1 MKAKELIVN
10 QYEDRDFL
18 RYNQIKYKTICIVL
32 DFFALCN
39 SIDGTE
45 KIARDD
51 IEKKIFA
58 SIKPNKTNRQIVCNS
73 LAAMEIM
80 GYVVEQGNEIL
91 IMPDGVIAYREQKI
105 HQIAASLSE
114 AKRVR
119 EQTKMTL
126 IISFMAFVVSL
137 LSMIITSCN

>member
-1 MKAKELIVN
+1 
-10 QYEDRDFL
+10 
-18 RYNQIKYKTICIVL
+18 
-32 DFFALCN
+32 
-39 SIDGTE
+39 
-45 KIARDD
+45 
-51 IEKKIFA
+51 
-58 SIKPNKTNRQIVCNS
+58 
-73 LAAMEIM
+73 MEIM

>member
-119 EQTKMTL
+119 E
-126 IISFMAFVVSL
+126 
-137 LSMIITSCN
+137 